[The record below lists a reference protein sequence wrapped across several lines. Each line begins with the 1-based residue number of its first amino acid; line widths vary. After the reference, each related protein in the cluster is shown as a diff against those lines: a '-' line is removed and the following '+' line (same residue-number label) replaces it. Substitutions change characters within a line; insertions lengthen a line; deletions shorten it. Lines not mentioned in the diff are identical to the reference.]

1 MDNFYVAGVDVSDA
15 KMGKGKKAPNT
26 QKDPN
31 LKAWGKSG
39 PGSKT
44 GTGKLKGG
52 HSGKNIG
59 SASSW
64 DFPNAKKA

>member
-1 MDNFYVAGVDVSDA
+1 MDVTDA

-26 QKDPN
+26 KKDPN

-39 PGSKT
+39 AGSKT
-44 GTGKLKGG
+44 GTGKTKGG
-52 HSGKNIG
+52 LSGKNIG
-59 SASSW
+59 AASSW